1 MPVKLTIFL
10 AVFCYIGALVC
21 AVLVVRN
28 AVEVPPETNLAF
40 VFGVVGVIMLLG
52 GVLLS
57 RGKYF
62 R

>member
-28 AVEVPPETNLAF
+28 AVACSTVT
-40 VFGVVGVIMLLG
+40 VFS
-52 GVLLS
+52 LS
-57 RGKYF
+57 VST
-62 R
+62 